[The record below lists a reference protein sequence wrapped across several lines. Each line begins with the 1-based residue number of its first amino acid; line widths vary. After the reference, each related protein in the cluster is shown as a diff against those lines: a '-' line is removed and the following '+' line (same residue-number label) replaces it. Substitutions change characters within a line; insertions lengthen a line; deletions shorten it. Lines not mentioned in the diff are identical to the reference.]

1 MKRFMG
7 AFRMDLK
14 RAFINPVFIATI
26 FLMMCLFFVNDFIN
40 NFELSWAWERKSISM
55 ADGQIHLSVFDVW
68 YSDVVA
74 GYSIFATTIAALPYA
89 HSFCT
94 DFENRNFRS
103 VVIRTGTE
111 CYTASKIITVFLSAY
126 AVYFAASLLYS
137 VFIYFFMFLITGQFL
152 LTTSPQA
159 GASTLSGMIINQ
171 FGDYAAILI
180 DTAVRGIEMGIWA
193 LGALCVSAFTES
205 KFLVIV
211 SPYLL
216 VYYVRYFSLYLP
228 LSDLYIHSVFS
239 LDHLNSGIA
248 IPGYLVTLLYTL
260 LLTTLFSYIF
270 VNKAK
275 RRIYYG

>member
-26 FLMMCLFFVNDFIN
+26 FLMMCLFFINDIIN
-40 NFELSWAWERKSISM
+40 NGYLMEILEKKTLTEL
-55 ADGQIHLSVFDVW
+55 DGKIYTSVMDIWYYSVGSGYSVF
-68 YSDVVA
+68 A
-74 GYSIFATTIAALPYA
+74 ATIAALPYA

-103 VVIRTGTE
+103 VVIRTGAE

-126 AVYFAASLLYS
+126 AVYFMASLLYS
-137 VFIYFFMFLITGQFL
+137 VFIYFFVFLITGQFL

-159 GASTLSGMIINQ
+159 RESSLSGMIALQ
-171 FGDYAAILI
+171 FGDYAAILL
-180 DTAVRGIEMGIWA
+180 DTAIRGIEMGIWA

-239 LDHLNSGIA
+239 LNHLNSGIA